1 MSLLGL
7 LCGSLA
13 FGQGKVD
20 PTLVGRVRTNA
31 FDFIRVGTNT
41 MEYQDEVP
49 ASRMWLSAQHI
60 FDSIDHTLQDFSICS
75 TNWVYLDPTQE
86 TSQATFDW
94 IDTYMG
100 INSTN
105 WVYLDPTQETSQA
118 TFDWIDTY
126 MGINSTNWVFLDPT
140 QETSQATFDFI
151 DLNVPRV
158 ADGVDTI
165 GFTVGTNATL
175 YGLKGQ
181 GINGFERYWDTNLL
195 SDVWREK
202 SSVATV
208 QSWMTTN
215 TGSKYVWF
223 TEAGSGQPVYFPYVD
238 SGEIGCW
245 NVEWGDS
252 LTVSDYGG
260 EAYGVQINEPGMY
273 IVEATINTRDTS
285 STTNYAGSSNVFGKL
300 IIEYQLRE
308 NKQIVPGAGWAA
320 TNTKYTTWYSKMG
333 SAYFSSTNTMDPLM
347 TEPFGRMRQASCVV
361 LKSSAADLP
370 VRYVIYASA
379 YNNTLVPGSNVFV
392 RHTVDIMSMSAYRVS
407 TYVPVGNDI
416 LY

>member
-1 MSLLGL
+1 MTIRIFLFALL
-7 LCGSLA
+7 LA
-13 FGQGKVD
+13 FS
-20 PTLVGRVRTNA
+20 A
-31 FDFIRVGTNT
+31 
-41 MEYQDEVP
+41 
-49 ASRMWLSAQHI
+49 SAQ
-60 FDSIDHTLQDFSICS
+60 TLMPARQVSAN
-75 TNWVYLDPTQE
+75 TNGWTSVAPTA
-86 TSQATFDW
+86 TTAQASFDW
-94 IDTYMG
+94 IDLNWMRV
-100 INSTN
+100 STN
-105 WVYLDPTQETSQA
+105 AWSVLRPVGPTVQFSFDFIDGWLQTNAMLDSDDWNYLLGGTNSGKVYPQPVA
-118 TFDWIDTY
+118 DWIDAY

-333 SAYFSSTNTMDPLM
+333 SPYFSSTNTTDPLM
-347 TEPFGRMRQASCVV
+347 TEPFGRMWQASCVV